1 MQEYFN
7 FFYSKNLGCF
17 RKGIAIRAGR
27 NFTGRIC
34 VQHQGGGAKYNY
46 IKIDRYR
53 NVNLYGTVFRII
65 QNVWTTGYIGLI
77 IYENGLISFILLAE
91 GVTKGCIIFSGVSNK
106 YSQGL
111 TKGNTQLLI
120 YTKLFEPIHSVEI
133 TPGGGAVLIRAAG
146 CYGYISAREKFS
158 ASLKLIS
165 GWHIILSSQVL
176 VTMGRVSNVGHSS
189 VIWKKLV

>member
-7 FFYSKNLGCF
+7 FFYSKNLGF
-17 RKGIAIRAGR
+17 LRKGIAIRAGR

-34 VQHQGGGAKYNY
+34 VQHQGGGTRYNY

-53 NVNLYGTVFRII
+53 NINVYGTVFRII
-65 QNVWTTGYIGLI
+65 QNVWTTGYLGLI

-91 GVTKGCIIFSGVSNK
+91 GVIKGSIIFSGVSNNHL
-106 YSQGL
+106 GER
-111 TKGNTQLLI
+111 TNGNTQLLI

-133 TPGGGAVLIRAAG
+133 IPGGGAALIRAAG
-146 CYGYISAREKFS
+146 CYGYISAREKFN

-176 VTMGRVSNVGHSS
+176 VTIGRVSNVGHSS
-189 VIWKKLV
+189 VI